1 MYRSLY
7 NIVTHRVEQ
16 KSTGVLKLLHAGGQS
31 GEIQFSDGAVCWIA
45 QEELSGAEAANII
58 FRWINIA
65 VIFLEGASI
74 NNPSRKRL
82 NTDFILE
89 QLKKVDT
96 RVRMFKE
103 LIGGCDAVFRFTGQD
118 IDGQHQFSPKDL
130 SVSFLLDGKTSIKEA
145 QKKSDLNELDMLVT
159 ICRLIK
165 TGLVKKIHSHKPM
178 AGEKRSVFLDELND
192 ILSDITGPVAS
203 VIINDAFEA
212 IGAPPEELAECD
224 LPHLYSVVR
233 HHLEE
238 DERAEFTKWLETF
251 KK

>member
-7 NIVTHRVEQ
+7 KLVTYRVEQ
-16 KSTGVLKLLHAGGQS
+16 KSTGVLRLLHAGGQD
-31 GEIQFSDGAVCWIA
+31 GEIEFTNGAVSGIA
-45 QEELSGAEAANII
+45 VGEQSGAEAANIL

-65 VIFLEGASI
+65 VMFLEGASI
-74 NNPSRKRL
+74 DCPSKKRL
-82 NTDFILE
+82 NTQAILE
-89 QLKKVDT
+89 QLQKVDT

-103 LIGGCDAVFRFTGQD
+103 LIGGCDAIFQFTGQD
-118 IDGQHQFSPKDL
+118 IDGQQQFSPKDL
-130 SVSFLLDGKTSIKEA
+130 SVSFLLNGKTSIKEA
-145 QKKSDLNELDMLVT
+145 QQKSDLSELDMLVT

-165 TGLVKKIHSHKPM
+165 MGLVKKVHSHEPM
-178 AGEKRSVFLDELND
+178 ADEKRIVFLDELND

-212 IGAPPEELAECD
+212 IGATPEELAECD
-224 LPHLYSVVR
+224 LPHLYSVVNF
-233 HHLEE
+233 HLEE